1 MPFRNYPEESV
12 EREFFMRGGRS
23 YMRSQTDPETGNVVL
38 RPELPQPDNRY
49 KELRR
54 TRRENADYDTYN
66 SEDARDGQR
75 RRAKRRIDKR
85 EEKAAKFADK
95 HYKKKRIRFN
105 PYIVIIMCMLS
116 CALILGLAN
125 LVLKFFD
132 ANSLIYASVPNAD
145 ATFKFLTEGFTFS
158 LDVDF
163 VLDLDEVIHRLADG
177 AVLGFAVGFALG
189 LLNCIV
195 RALADA
201 FRYGRFRRVRHSL
214 ERVRYVVCESF
225 VTVKDNPADIFYDDK
240 RKRKRGNL
248 FLTKRSLE
256 FYENQYLT
264 PYRNFLVKLDDISV
278 VEVKGLRKVIVY
290 TAKGKYTF
298 RTPLGKALFWKRS
311 ILHAIQNGQ
320 RANYGR

>member
-1 MPFRNYPEESV
+1 MPFRNYPEEKV
-12 EREFFMRGGRS
+12 EREYFMRGGRS
-23 YMRSQTDPETGNVVL
+23 YMRSQNDPSTGNIVL
-38 RPELPQPDNRY
+38 RPELEQPEDRY
-49 KELRR
+49 TELRR
-54 TRRENADYDTYN
+54 TRREEADYEIYN
-66 SEDARDGQR
+66 SEDVREGKR
-75 RRAKRRIDKR
+75 KRAKRRIDKR

-105 PYIVIIMCMLS
+105 GAIVVIMCMLC
-116 CALILGLAN
+116 CALIAALAN

-132 ANSLIYASVPNAD
+132 ANSLIYASSPNAD
-145 ATFKFLTEGFTFS
+145 ASFNFLTEGFTFKF
-158 LDVDF
+158 DVDF

-177 AVLGFAVGFALG
+177 AVLGFVIGIVLG
-189 LLNCIV
+189 ILNCIV

-201 FRYGRFRRVRHSL
+201 FRYRRFRRVRHSL
-214 ERVRYVVCESF
+214 ERARYVVCESF
-225 VTVKDNPADIFYDDK
+225 ATVKDNPADIFYDDK
-240 RKRKRGNL
+240 SKRKRGNL

-278 VEVKGLRKVIVY
+278 VEAKGLCKVVVY

-298 RTPLGKALFWKRS
+298 KAPIGRALFWKRS